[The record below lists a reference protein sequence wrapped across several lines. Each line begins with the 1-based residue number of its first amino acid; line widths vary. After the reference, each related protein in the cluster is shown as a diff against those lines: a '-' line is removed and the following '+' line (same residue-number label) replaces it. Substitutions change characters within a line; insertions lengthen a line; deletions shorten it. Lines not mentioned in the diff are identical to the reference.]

1 MYTAK
6 SMDSY
11 EFVDGVSKKLTMSG
25 KVDPC
30 SVKGAELGVYDLVLC
45 GGREGAE
52 HSPDSLIYDA
62 PSVYFELSKRERV
75 GKHLWGSCPL
85 RTVGDQ
91 FFTSG
96 EMHPCHLLPF
106 ASACARARRLCRPM
120 H

>member
-1 MYTAK
+1 
-6 SMDSY
+6 MDSY
-11 EFVDGVSKKLTMSG
+11 EFVDGVSKKLAASD

-62 PSVYFELSKRERV
+62 PSLSFELSKREKM
-75 GKHLWGSCPL
+75 GKQYPWGSCPL
-85 RTVGDQ
+85 LTVGDQ

-96 EMHPCHLLPF
+96 EMHRCHLLRF
-106 ASACARARRLCRPM
+106 ASDCARARRLCRPT